1 MNDFFTGVL
10 PWLLWVG
17 RIALSAVAVLLLIR
31 CGRTLLSGGKQESWG
46 FLSLSNGARYPLYHW
61 ENMIGRARQAD
72 IRINFPSVSRSHAA
86 LCRDSEG
93 IWRIYPIR
101 TGGTLLNGTV
111 VERPTALNPGDAL
124 SMGGVDIYFFPD
136 QKQARRP
143 VRTAASPGTLWLLT
157 LFQVLMFL
165 PFLPGLTAGAS
176 LPVCI
181 GFGGLVLL
189 SWVFCSLR
197 RTGSR
202 GLEVLALLLTTV
214 GFAVT
219 AAYDS
224 QSLYKQLAAVVL
236 GMGLYLLMNRVLQSL
251 PLALKL
257 RWPLVAAASALLA
270 FNVLFGQRIF
280 GAKNWIAIGPITFQP
295 SELVKI
301 VFILAG
307 AATLDRLFAKRNLIF
322 TILFSAYCVGCLA
335 LMSDFGTALIFFVAF
350 LCIAFLR
357 TGDLPSIVM
366 ITAAAGFAGGIV
378 LRFKPYVLA
387 RFAVWRHAWE
397 YAQEEG
403 YQQTRTMSAVA
414 SGGLFGAGPEEAWLK
429 YVGAANTDLVF
440 GVVSEEFGLLL
451 ALCAAAAVILLGI
464 YALRAAGRSRSSFY
478 AIAACAT
485 AAMLVFQTTLN
496 VLGSVD
502 LLPLAGVTFPF
513 VSMGGSS
520 MLSCWGLLEGFSV
533 SGIPTVSGL
542 FTAGSSGDLGWSGV
556 GQYEDMVN
564 PCAMLALMGS
574 IASDDRAATPRL
586 LYRETGV
593 LGLPAAIPAKEKRAA
608 VFTAETRQTLR
619 DMMAHNVQ
627 ETYGQ
632 SRFGDLAVCA
642 KSGTAEVSD
651 GAPHAWFVGFVDDNT
666 LPLAFVVVVEH
677 GGSGSDVAGSV
688 AAQLLEQAQS

>member
-1 MNDFFTGVL
+1 
-10 PWLLWVG
+10 
-17 RIALSAVAVLLLIR
+17 
-31 CGRTLLSGGKQESWG
+31 
-46 FLSLSNGARYPLYHW
+46 
-61 ENMIGRARQAD
+61 
-72 IRINFPSVSRSHAA
+72 
-86 LCRDSEG
+86 
-93 IWRIYPIR
+93 
-101 TGGTLLNGTV
+101 
-111 VERPTALNPGDAL
+111 
-124 SMGGVDIYFFPD
+124 
-136 QKQARRP
+136 
-143 VRTAASPGTLWLLT
+143 
-157 LFQVLMFL
+157 
-165 PFLPGLTAGAS
+165 
-176 LPVCI
+176 
-181 GFGGLVLL
+181 
-189 SWVFCSLR
+189 
-197 RTGSR
+197 
-202 GLEVLALLLTTV
+202 
-214 GFAVT
+214 
-219 AAYDS
+219 
-224 QSLYKQLAAVVL
+224 
-236 GMGLYLLMNRVLQSL
+236 MGLYLLMNRVLQSL

-280 GAKNWIAIGPITFQP
+280 GAKNWIAVGPITFQP

-485 AAMLVFQTTLN
+485 AARTRIIILTAN
-496 VLGSVD
+496 VQFINSSGSVLNLFCSLFRCPCGITD
-502 LLPLAGVTFPF
+502 CVPVR
-513 VSMGGSS
+513 
-520 MLSCWGLLEGFSV
+520 
-533 SGIPTVSGL
+533 SGRFLRRSIGT
-542 FTAGSSGDLGWSGV
+542 
-556 GQYEDMVN
+556 
-564 PCAMLALMGS
+564 CA
-574 IASDDRAATPRL
+574 R
-586 LYRETGV
+586 
-593 LGLPAAIPAKEKRAA
+593 
-608 VFTAETRQTLR
+608 
-619 DMMAHNVQ
+619 
-627 ETYGQ
+627 Q
-632 SRFGDLAVCA
+632 SRKKLI
-642 KSGTAEVSD
+642 
-651 GAPHAWFVGFVDDNT
+651 DNI
-666 LPLAFVVVVEH
+666 
-677 GGSGSDVAGSV
+677 
-688 AAQLLEQAQS
+688 Q

>member
-1 MNDFFTGVL
+1 M
-10 PWLLWVG
+10 
-17 RIALSAVAVLLLIR
+17 
-31 CGRTLLSGGKQESWG
+31 
-46 FLSLSNGARYPLYHW
+46 
-61 ENMIGRARQAD
+61 
-72 IRINFPSVSRSHAA
+72 
-86 LCRDSEG
+86 
-93 IWRIYPIR
+93 
-101 TGGTLLNGTV
+101 
-111 VERPTALNPGDAL
+111 
-124 SMGGVDIYFFPD
+124 
-136 QKQARRP
+136 
-143 VRTAASPGTLWLLT
+143 T

-165 PFLPGLTAGAS
+165 QFLPGLTAGAS

-224 QSLYKQLAAVVL
+224 HSLYKQLVAVVL
-236 GMGLYLLMNRVLQSL
+236 GMGIYLLMDRVLQSL

-451 ALCAAAAVILLGI
+451 ALCACSRRDPAGHLRPAGRRALPLQLLRHRRLRHRRHAGVPDHPQRAGFRGPAAPDRCHLPLRLHGRLQYAVLLGLLADLQAAAPPPVSVKAAPKAPAPAVKPPQATGFLDELGV
-464 YALRAAGRSRSSFY
+464 
-478 AIAACAT
+478 AT
-485 AAMLVFQTTLN
+485 DDIF
-496 VLGSVD
+496 GK
-502 LLPLAGVTFPF
+502 
-513 VSMGGSS
+513 
-520 MLSCWGLLEGFSV
+520 
-533 SGIPTVSGL
+533 
-542 FTAGSSGDLGWSGV
+542 
-556 GQYEDMVN
+556 ED
-564 PCAMLALMGS
+564 A
-574 IASDDRAATPRL
+574 R
-586 LYRETGV
+586 
-593 LGLPAAIPAKEKRAA
+593 
-608 VFTAETRQTLR
+608 
-619 DMMAHNVQ
+619 
-627 ETYGQ
+627 
-632 SRFGDLAVCA
+632 
-642 KSGTAEVSD
+642 
-651 GAPHAWFVGFVDDNT
+651 
-666 LPLAFVVVVEH
+666 
-677 GGSGSDVAGSV
+677 
-688 AAQLLEQAQS
+688 

>member
-101 TGGTLLNGTV
+101 TGGTLLNGMV

-165 PFLPGLTAGAS
+165 QFLPGLTAGAT

-202 GLEVLALLLTTV
+202 GLEILALLLTTV

-224 QSLYKQLAAVVL
+224 HSLYKQLAAVVL

-280 GAKNWIAIGPITFQP
+280 GAKNWIAVGPITFQP

-357 TGDLPSIVM
+357 TGDQI
-366 ITAAAGFAGGIV
+366 G
-378 LRFKPYVLA
+378 
-387 RFAVWRHAWE
+387 
-397 YAQEEG
+397 
-403 YQQTRTMSAVA
+403 
-414 SGGLFGAGPEEAWLK
+414 
-429 YVGAANTDLVF
+429 
-440 GVVSEEFGLLL
+440 
-451 ALCAAAAVILLGI
+451 
-464 YALRAAGRSRSSFY
+464 RAH
-478 AIAACAT
+478 
-485 AAMLVFQTTLN
+485 V
-496 VLGSVD
+496 
-502 LLPLAGVTFPF
+502 
-513 VSMGGSS
+513 
-520 MLSCWGLLEGFSV
+520 
-533 SGIPTVSGL
+533 
-542 FTAGSSGDLGWSGV
+542 
-556 GQYEDMVN
+556 
-564 PCAMLALMGS
+564 
-574 IASDDRAATPRL
+574 
-586 LYRETGV
+586 
-593 LGLPAAIPAKEKRAA
+593 
-608 VFTAETRQTLR
+608 
-619 DMMAHNVQ
+619 
-627 ETYGQ
+627 
-632 SRFGDLAVCA
+632 
-642 KSGTAEVSD
+642 
-651 GAPHAWFVGFVDDNT
+651 
-666 LPLAFVVVVEH
+666 
-677 GGSGSDVAGSV
+677 
-688 AAQLLEQAQS
+688 

>member
-1 MNDFFTGVL
+1 MNDSFTGML
-10 PWLLWVG
+10 PWLLWGG

-31 CGRTLLSGGKQESWG
+31 CGRALLSGGKRESWG

-165 PFLPGLTAGAS
+165 QFLPGLTAGAT

-224 QSLYKQLAAVVL
+224 HSLYKQLVAVVL
-236 GMGLYLLMNRVLQSL
+236 GMGIYLLMDRVLQSL

-280 GAKNWIAIGPITFQP
+280 GAKNWIAVGPITFQP

-378 LRFKPYVLA
+378 LRF
-387 RFAVWRHAWE
+387 
-397 YAQEEG
+397 
-403 YQQTRTMSAVA
+403 
-414 SGGLFGAGPEEAWLK
+414 GAGPEEAWLK

-502 LLPLAGVTFPF
+502 LLPLTGVTFPF

-520 MLSCWGLLEGFSV
+520 MLSCWGLLAYLQAAAPPPVSVKAAPKAPAPAVKPPQATGF
-533 SGIPTVSGL
+533 L
-542 FTAGSSGDLGWSGV
+542 DELGVATDDIFGK
-556 GQYEDMVN
+556 ED
-564 PCAMLALMGS
+564 A
-574 IASDDRAATPRL
+574 R
-586 LYRETGV
+586 
-593 LGLPAAIPAKEKRAA
+593 
-608 VFTAETRQTLR
+608 
-619 DMMAHNVQ
+619 
-627 ETYGQ
+627 
-632 SRFGDLAVCA
+632 
-642 KSGTAEVSD
+642 
-651 GAPHAWFVGFVDDNT
+651 
-666 LPLAFVVVVEH
+666 
-677 GGSGSDVAGSV
+677 
-688 AAQLLEQAQS
+688 

>member
-1 MNDFFTGVL
+1 MNDSFTGML
-10 PWLLWVG
+10 PWLLWGG

-31 CGRTLLSGGKQESWG
+31 CGRALLSGGKRESWG

-165 PFLPGLTAGAS
+165 QFLPGLTAGAT

-224 QSLYKQLAAVVL
+224 HSLYKQLVAVVL
-236 GMGLYLLMNRVLQSL
+236 GMGIYLLMDRVLQSL

-280 GAKNWIAIGPITFQP
+280 GAKNWIAVGPITFQP

-378 LRFKPYVLA
+378 LRFKPYVLGA
-387 RFAVWRHAWE
+387 RSE
-397 YAQEEG
+397 
-403 YQQTRTMSAVA
+403 
-414 SGGLFGAGPEEAWLK
+414 GGLSADPHYVRRGLRRSLRRRAGGGVAEICGRRQHGSGVRRGVRGVRPAAGPVCCSRRDPA
-429 YVGAANTDLVF
+429 GH
-440 GVVSEEFGLLL
+440 
-451 ALCAAAAVILLGI
+451 
-464 YALRAAGRSRSSFY
+464 LRPAGRR
-478 AIAACAT
+478 
-485 AAMLVFQTTLN
+485 
-496 VLGSVD
+496 
-502 LLPLAGVTFPF
+502 
-513 VSMGGSS
+513 
-520 MLSCWGLLEGFSV
+520 
-533 SGIPTVSGL
+533 
-542 FTAGSSGDLGWSGV
+542 
-556 GQYEDMVN
+556 
-564 PCAMLALMGS
+564 
-574 IASDDRAATPRL
+574 
-586 LYRETGV
+586 
-593 LGLPAAIPAKEKRAA
+593 
-608 VFTAETRQTLR
+608 
-619 DMMAHNVQ
+619 
-627 ETYGQ
+627 
-632 SRFGDLAVCA
+632 
-642 KSGTAEVSD
+642 
-651 GAPHAWFVGFVDDNT
+651 T
-666 LPLAFVVVVEH
+666 LPLQLLRHRRLRHRCHAGVPDHPQCTGLRGSAAPDRRHLPLRLH
-677 GGSGSDVAGSV
+677 GRLQYAVLLGAAGLFAGGSAAARIRQGGPQGSGSRRQAAAGHRFSG
-688 AAQLLEQAQS
+688 

>member
-1 MNDFFTGVL
+1 MNVFFTGVL

-165 PFLPGLTAGAS
+165 QFLPGLTAGAS

-224 QSLYKQLAAVVL
+224 HSLYKQLAAVVL

-257 RWPLVAAASALLA
+257 RWPLAAAASALLA

-440 GVVSEEFGLLL
+440 GVVSEEP
-451 ALCAAAAVILLGI
+451 
-464 YALRAAGRSRSSFY
+464 AAGPVCCSRR
-478 AIAACAT
+478 
-485 AAMLVFQTTLN
+485 
-496 VLGSVD
+496 D
-502 LLPLAGVTFPF
+502 PAGHLRP
-513 VSMGGSS
+513 
-520 MLSCWGLLEGFSV
+520 
-533 SGIPTVSGL
+533 
-542 FTAGSSGDLGWSGV
+542 AG
-556 GQYEDMVN
+556 
-564 PCAMLALMGS
+564 
-574 IASDDRAATPRL
+574 RR
-586 LYRETGV
+586 
-593 LGLPAAIPAKEKRAA
+593 
-608 VFTAETRQTLR
+608 
-619 DMMAHNVQ
+619 
-627 ETYGQ
+627 
-632 SRFGDLAVCA
+632 
-642 KSGTAEVSD
+642 
-651 GAPHAWFVGFVDDNT
+651 T
-666 LPLAFVVVVEH
+666 LPLQLLRHRRLRHRRHAGIPDHPQCAGFRGPAAPDRRHLPLRLH
-677 GGSGSDVAGSV
+677 GRLQYAVLLGAAGLFAGGSAAARIRQGGPQGSGSRRQAAAGHRFSG
-688 AAQLLEQAQS
+688 

>member
-1 MNDFFTGVL
+1 
-10 PWLLWVG
+10 
-17 RIALSAVAVLLLIR
+17 
-31 CGRTLLSGGKQESWG
+31 
-46 FLSLSNGARYPLYHW
+46 
-61 ENMIGRARQAD
+61 MIGRARQAD

-136 QKQARRP
+136 QKQACSAGPHRRLP
-143 VRTAASPGTLWLLT
+143 RDAVAADSVSGADVPAIPSRSDGRSP
-157 LFQVLMFL
+157 
-165 PFLPGLTAGAS
+165 

-224 QSLYKQLAAVVL
+224 HSLYKQLAAVVL

-280 GAKNWIAIGPITFQP
+280 GAKNWIAVGPITFQP

-464 YALRAAGRSRSSFY
+464 YALRAAGRSCSSFY

-502 LLPLAGVTFPF
+502 LLPLTGVTFPF

-520 MLSCWGLLEGFSV
+520 MLSCWGLLAYLQAAAPPPVSVKAAPKAPAPAVKPPQATGF
-533 SGIPTVSGL
+533 L
-542 FTAGSSGDLGWSGV
+542 DELGVATDDIFGK
-556 GQYEDMVN
+556 ED
-564 PCAMLALMGS
+564 A
-574 IASDDRAATPRL
+574 R
-586 LYRETGV
+586 
-593 LGLPAAIPAKEKRAA
+593 
-608 VFTAETRQTLR
+608 
-619 DMMAHNVQ
+619 
-627 ETYGQ
+627 
-632 SRFGDLAVCA
+632 
-642 KSGTAEVSD
+642 
-651 GAPHAWFVGFVDDNT
+651 
-666 LPLAFVVVVEH
+666 
-677 GGSGSDVAGSV
+677 
-688 AAQLLEQAQS
+688 

>member
-143 VRTAASPGTLWLLT
+143 VRTAASRGTLWLLT

-165 PFLPGLTAGAS
+165 QFLPGLTAGAS

-214 GFAVT
+214 DFAVT

-224 QSLYKQLAAVVL
+224 HSLYKQLVAVVL
-236 GMGLYLLMNRVLQSL
+236 GMGIYLLMDRVLQSL

-397 YAQEEG
+397 YAQEGG

-502 LLPLAGVTFPF
+502 LLPLTGVTFPF

-520 MLSCWGLLEGFSV
+520 MLSCWGLLAYLQAAAPPPVSVKAAPKAPAPAVKPPQATGF
-533 SGIPTVSGL
+533 L
-542 FTAGSSGDLGWSGV
+542 DELGVATDDIFGK
-556 GQYEDMVN
+556 ED
-564 PCAMLALMGS
+564 A
-574 IASDDRAATPRL
+574 R
-586 LYRETGV
+586 
-593 LGLPAAIPAKEKRAA
+593 
-608 VFTAETRQTLR
+608 
-619 DMMAHNVQ
+619 
-627 ETYGQ
+627 
-632 SRFGDLAVCA
+632 
-642 KSGTAEVSD
+642 
-651 GAPHAWFVGFVDDNT
+651 
-666 LPLAFVVVVEH
+666 
-677 GGSGSDVAGSV
+677 
-688 AAQLLEQAQS
+688 

>member
-1 MNDFFTGVL
+1 MNDSFAGVL
-10 PWLLWVG
+10 PWLLWGG

-31 CGRTLLSGGKQESWG
+31 CGRALLSGGKQESWG

-111 VERPTALNPGDAL
+111 VEHPTALNPGDAL

-143 VRTAASPGTLWLLT
+143 VRTAASRGTLWLLT

-165 PFLPGLTAGAS
+165 QFLPGLTAGAS

-224 QSLYKQLAAVVL
+224 HSLYKQLVAVVL
-236 GMGLYLLMNRVLQSL
+236 GMGIYLLMDRVLQSL

-357 TGDLPSIVM
+357 TGDLPQALPGASSCASSPM
-366 ITAAAGFAGGIV
+366 CWPDSPCGG
-378 LRFKPYVLA
+378 
-387 RFAVWRHAWE
+387 
-397 YAQEEG
+397 
-403 YQQTRTMSAVA
+403 T
-414 SGGLFGAGPEEAWLK
+414 
-429 YVGAANTDLVF
+429 
-440 GVVSEEFGLLL
+440 
-451 ALCAAAAVILLGI
+451 
-464 YALRAAGRSRSSFY
+464 
-478 AIAACAT
+478 
-485 AAMLVFQTTLN
+485 
-496 VLGSVD
+496 LGSM
-502 LLPLAGVTFPF
+502 PKRRAISRP
-513 VSMGGSS
+513 
-520 MLSCWGLLEGFSV
+520 
-533 SGIPTVSGL
+533 
-542 FTAGSSGDLGWSGV
+542 A
-556 GQYEDMVN
+556 
-564 PCAMLALMGS
+564 PC
-574 IASDDRAATPRL
+574 PPWP
-586 LYRETGV
+586 
-593 LGLPAAIPAKEKRAA
+593 PAA
-608 VFTAETRQTLR
+608 F
-619 DMMAHNVQ
+619 
-627 ETYGQ
+627 
-632 SRFGDLAVCA
+632 S
-642 KSGTAEVSD
+642 
-651 GAPHAWFVGFVDDNT
+651 
-666 LPLAFVVVVEH
+666 
-677 GGSGSDVAGSV
+677 
-688 AAQLLEQAQS
+688 AQGRRRRG